1 MMVPIHALQWYRFA
15 DTVNKYLIA
24 KNYDGNNPAITSY
37 TVINLK
43 CTNTINNMSSCIRK
57 FTKKNDYE
65 NFLKENNIKESAM
78 NKTDNHI
85 LW

>member
-1 MMVPIHALQWYRFA
+1 
-15 DTVNKYLIA
+15 
-24 KNYDGNNPAITSY
+24 
-37 TVINLK
+37 
-43 CTNTINNMSSCIRK
+43 MSSCIRK